1 MAEFDRSELLEYFL
15 SEAENHINTFDRG
28 ISELETTPVHDALI
42 EELFRAAHTLK
53 GSAALVKLAT
63 TSNIAHKMEDILE
76 KIRDGEIKASRD
88 IIELLSHMLD
98 TIKGLI
104 QDIAAGRDENAQIEQ
119 EVFNKVEEVLTKEKG
134 APAFSDSSIPTIT
147 ESTQTLPSAVPEKRE
162 VPGRRKEDFEFFSGI
177 SVKVDVRKVEEML
190 NLIGEITIK
199 KNYLLQ
205 KTKETEEISDEIF
218 FAGRRLLSEVNN
230 FAERYSYALPGNV
243 KYTDPLLSE
252 FGELEFDRYDE
263 LNLFSRKL
271 QEITNDIAEALKDLS
286 DFFESLGN
294 NVKTIDNLIK
304 LLRTDVSET
313 RMIDIGR
320 LFQRFI
326 RPVKDMAKQYGKKI
340 ELLISGGDTKIDRV
354 IFERLFDPLIHII
367 RNAISHGIEYPDE
380 RLKKEKKEEGL
391 LLLTA
396 RREGNTVVIE
406 INDNGRG
413 INTDTLFGE
422 AVKKGLLTP
431 DKKLSK
437 EELLSLIFVP
447 GFTTSES
454 TDMASG
460 RGMGMNAVRR
470 LISGISGVVEVDT
483 TVGLSTT
490 FRIKVPSSLAI
501 MNTIIF
507 NSGDIEFVMPA
518 SLIEQIIQIDMTTGE
533 KDSDMISYRGKD
545 IYTKDLSEMFGI
557 VSKADNVNRPVIIC
571 NVTDKKAGLIVDE
584 ILGQEETII
593 KPLNRFL
600 GGLYIYSGTT
610 ISGDGRVRFV
620 INPVK
625 VFEEHI
631 QPVAVMPSIAEGYEG
646 RRILVVDDSISV
658 RKYVSA
664 FLEARRFK
672 VYTATNGVEA
682 LNILEETPVDM
693 IITDLEMPV
702 MHGYEFIS
710 RIKGSYRLK
719 EIPIVVLTSRSSE
732 KHKEKALQSGA
743 HDYLIKPFDEKSL
756 TEILKKHLYTVDLA

>member
-1 MAEFDRSELLEYFL
+1 
-15 SEAENHINTFDRG
+15 
-28 ISELETTPVHDALI
+28 
-42 EELFRAAHTLK
+42 
-53 GSAALVKLAT
+53 
-63 TSNIAHKMEDILE
+63 
-76 KIRDGEIKASRD
+76 
-88 IIELLSHMLD
+88 
-98 TIKGLI
+98 
-104 QDIAAGRDENAQIEQ
+104 
-119 EVFNKVEEVLTKEKG
+119 
-134 APAFSDSSIPTIT
+134 
-147 ESTQTLPSAVPEKRE
+147 
-162 VPGRRKEDFEFFSGI
+162 
-177 SVKVDVRKVEEML
+177 
-190 NLIGEITIK
+190 
-199 KNYLLQ
+199 
-205 KTKETEEISDEIF
+205 
-218 FAGRRLLSEVNN
+218 
-230 FAERYSYALPGNV
+230 
-243 KYTDPLLSE
+243 
-252 FGELEFDRYDE
+252 
-263 LNLFSRKL
+263 
-271 QEITNDIAEALKDLS
+271 
-286 DFFESLGN
+286 
-294 NVKTIDNLIK
+294 
-304 LLRTDVSET
+304 
-313 RMIDIGR
+313 
-320 LFQRFI
+320 
-326 RPVKDMAKQYGKKI
+326 
-340 ELLISGGDTKIDRV
+340 
-354 IFERLFDPLIHII
+354 
-367 RNAISHGIEYPDE
+367 
-380 RLKKEKKEEGL
+380 
-391 LLLTA
+391 
-396 RREGNTVVIE
+396 
-406 INDNGRG
+406 
-413 INTDTLFGE
+413 
-422 AVKKGLLTP
+422 
-431 DKKLSK
+431 
-437 EELLSLIFVP
+437 
-447 GFTTSES
+447 
-454 TDMASG
+454 
-460 RGMGMNAVRR
+460 
-470 LISGISGVVEVDT
+470 
-483 TVGLSTT
+483 
-490 FRIKVPSSLAI
+490 
-501 MNTIIF
+501 
-507 NSGDIEFVMPA
+507 VMPA
-518 SLIEQIIQIDMTTGE
+518 SLIEEIIQIDMTTRE

>member
-162 VPGRRKEDFEFFSGI
+162 VPGRRKEDFEFFSGN

-294 NVKTIDNLIK
+294 NVKTIDTMIK

-326 RPVKDMAKQYGKKI
+326 RPIKDMARQYGKKI

-413 INTDTLFGE
+413 INTDLVLQLQKVQIWHQ
-422 AVKKGLLTP
+422 A
-431 DKKLSK
+431 
-437 EELLSLIFVP
+437 EEW
-447 GFTTSES
+447 E
-454 TDMASG
+454 
-460 RGMGMNAVRR
+460 
-470 LISGISGVVEVDT
+470 
-483 TVGLSTT
+483 
-490 FRIKVPSSLAI
+490 
-501 MNTIIF
+501 
-507 NSGDIEFVMPA
+507 
-518 SLIEQIIQIDMTTGE
+518 
-533 KDSDMISYRGKD
+533 
-545 IYTKDLSEMFGI
+545 
-557 VSKADNVNRPVIIC
+557 
-571 NVTDKKAGLIVDE
+571 
-584 ILGQEETII
+584 
-593 KPLNRFL
+593 
-600 GGLYIYSGTT
+600 
-610 ISGDGRVRFV
+610 
-620 INPVK
+620 
-625 VFEEHI
+625 
-631 QPVAVMPSIAEGYEG
+631 
-646 RRILVVDDSISV
+646 
-658 RKYVSA
+658 
-664 FLEARRFK
+664 
-672 VYTATNGVEA
+672 
-682 LNILEETPVDM
+682 
-693 IITDLEMPV
+693 
-702 MHGYEFIS
+702 
-710 RIKGSYRLK
+710 
-719 EIPIVVLTSRSSE
+719 
-732 KHKEKALQSGA
+732 
-743 HDYLIKPFDEKSL
+743 
-756 TEILKKHLYTVDLA
+756 